1 LVTSTAASAVADRVD
16 RLDGPL
22 DPPSRATHDL
32 RHQICRQGVVREWI
46 ADSRIEFDQEAA
58 TDPLNAAHLM
68 DAVGNKAAACEIS
81 EIKVA
86 VPRPGLT

>member
-1 LVTSTAASAVADRVD
+1 
-16 RLDGPL
+16 
-22 DPPSRATHDL
+22 
-32 RHQICRQGVVREWI
+32 VREWI